1 MQRRY
6 QLRTASVSSQLCCGL
21 TAMVMLVMG
30 SMLEAAE
37 EVAGETV
44 QADNE
49 SVYRFSSP
57 PRDRRDI
64 FHSVI
69 EIITVERRIDQMQQ
83 EAAAR
88 ADVPLEREPRPAVPT
103 GEMDAQALA
112 ERDVD
117 ELVLRIRELF
127 NAEQWDNVL
136 RLIDRRVEQ
145 VEHHVANHPDS
156 RALDINL
163 NRIRNFRLQAQERK
177 DYEEARQQFLAL
189 GIVVEGIIWDA
200 DGESMVLIKNEPRAL
215 GMNQRV
221 RGSVITGIDTNR
233 VDFRFSYRR
242 RQYHFQ
248 RYIGEDL

>member
-1 MQRRY
+1 MQPRY
-6 QLRTASVSSQLCCGL
+6 HISATSLAGCFL
-21 TAMVMLVMG
+21 TALVVMAAGPV
-30 SMLEAAE
+30 LEAADE
-37 EVAGETV
+37 EPVPA
-44 QADNE
+44 QADAAD
-49 SVYRFSSP
+49 YRFSSP

-64 FHSVI
+64 FHSVT
-69 EIITVERRIDQMQQ
+69 EIIAVERRIDLMQQ

-88 ADVPLEREPRPAVPT
+88 ADIPLERESRPVLPT
-103 GEMDAQALA
+103 GETDAQSLA

-136 RLIDRRVEQ
+136 RLIDRRMEQ
-145 VEHHVANHPDS
+145 VEHHVGAHPES
-156 RALDINL
+156 RALEINL
-163 NRIRNFRLQAQERK
+163 TRIRNFRLQAQERK

-200 DGESMVLIKNEPRAL
+200 DGESMVIIKGEPRAL
-215 GMNQRV
+215 GLNQRL
-221 RGSVITGIDTNR
+221 RGCVITGIDTNR
-233 VDFRFSYRR
+233 VDFRYSYRR